1 MYERFWSR
9 YCSFVH
15 STNQGLSAIPASFS
29 TVSLF
34 IAHLHEIGLA
44 PATISSH
51 LSAISYYHI
60 ILDHPDPCDSPKI
73 RRMLLG
79 CRKLKNTKDNRKPL
93 LHKHINLLLN
103 SNNHVFSDNAYVK
116 VMIKSLILLTYFGF
130 FRMGELLPN
139 SSATAKHVVQFSH
152 VELLS
157 KSIRL
162 VLHHSKTN
170 NSSKPIVI
178 LIHKE
183 SPHCPVKSLREFLNI
198 RGSQPGPLFISAI
211 GAPLT
216 IQAFRSNFKQLLQ
229 FSQLSTQHYKLHS
242 FRIGACTQA
251 ILSGV
256 SEADVMRMGRWKSH
270 AFKRYIRIPNIGTK
284 PRKAN

>member
-1 MYERFWSR
+1 MPKARLKTAKGGKRAASPTPPNRLAELIAQAISKDTETLEEIANLLPSKRAKTDGSEKSPLSNASAADRGSAKTGPASRSVPNPHTIPVVASNSSSITWKLLHAFLSPFTNKMYERFWSR

-60 ILDHPDPCDSPKI
+60 ILDHPDPCDSPQK

-103 SNNHVFSDNAYVK
+103 SNNHVFSDNAYVE

-130 FRMGELLPN
+130 FRMGGI
-139 SSATAKHVVQFSH
+139 TA
-152 VELLS
+152 
-157 KSIRL
+157 
-162 VLHHSKTN
+162 
-170 NSSKPIVI
+170 
-178 LIHKE
+178 
-183 SPHCPVKSLREFLNI
+183 
-198 RGSQPGPLFISAI
+198 
-211 GAPLT
+211 
-216 IQAFRSNFKQLLQ
+216 
-229 FSQLSTQHYKLHS
+229 
-242 FRIGACTQA
+242 
-251 ILSGV
+251 
-256 SEADVMRMGRWKSH
+256 
-270 AFKRYIRIPNIGTK
+270 
-284 PRKAN
+284 